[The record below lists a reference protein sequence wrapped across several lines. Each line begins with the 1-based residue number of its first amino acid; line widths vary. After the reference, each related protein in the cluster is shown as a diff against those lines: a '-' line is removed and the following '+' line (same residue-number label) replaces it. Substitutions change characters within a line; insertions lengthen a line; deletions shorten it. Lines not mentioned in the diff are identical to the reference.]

1 MEESTMTA
9 ESLIFTSFRIQGL
22 TLKNRITMTPLYLGY
37 ANSDGTVS
45 QLTLDHYAEMAG
57 SGAALVVVEHTM
69 VHPSGIATPN
79 SLRVSARWLSG
90 ILNVDAV
97 SIEALL
103 VF

>member
-1 MEESTMTA
+1 MTA
-9 ESLIFTSFRIQGL
+9 ESLIFASFRLQGL

-79 SLRVSARWLSG
+79 SLRVDDDRYIAGLSELSPKG
-90 ILNVDAV
+90 QGRG
-97 SIEALL
+97 
-103 VF
+103 